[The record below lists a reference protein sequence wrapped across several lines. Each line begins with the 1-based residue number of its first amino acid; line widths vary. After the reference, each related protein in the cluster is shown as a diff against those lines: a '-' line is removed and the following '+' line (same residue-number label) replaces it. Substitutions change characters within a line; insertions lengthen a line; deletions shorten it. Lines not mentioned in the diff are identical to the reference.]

1 MKQLELNRD
10 ILNLKES
17 ATLKINQLALKLRR
31 EGNQVYHLGFGQSP
45 FPVHAKIINKLKEH
59 AHEKDYLPTLG
70 LETLR
75 SEISKYYK
83 SNFDYDF
90 AIENICIGP
99 GSKEMLFQV
108 LFILEGPVIIP
119 APSWVSYGPQVNI
132 RGKEITTIQTQEENS
147 YKLQASELE
156 TTCKK
161 LGAGQKILIINS
173 PNNPT
178 GAVYNEDEIKAISE
192 VAKKNNVLIMSDEI
206 YAQVDF
212 SGKLKKSF
220 FHYYPEGTLVTAGL
234 SKSHSAGGYRM
245 GFIAT
250 SNKLNPV
257 IRALASLV
265 SETFSAVS
273 APIQH
278 CAVTAYSND
287 KDIQNY
293 IQACTDIH
301 RLCGEYLWE
310 KFNTLKISTPK
321 PEGAFYIMPNFE
333 FYRDKLL
340 AKGVKTSKDLCD
352 LLLQECHVAM
362 LPGSDFYLNESE
374 LKLRVATVDY
384 DGEKA
389 LSAYLSGEELNEE
402 FISRNCPRLQGA
414 MNSLTK
420 FFNAL

>member
-1 MKQLELNRD
+1 MGQLELNQD

-17 ATLKINQLALKLRR
+17 ATLKINQLALKMR
-31 EGNQVYHLGFGQSP
+31 EEGEEVFHLGFGQSP
-45 FPVHAKIINKLKEH
+45 FPVHAKIINKLKDH

-70 LETLR
+70 LLSLR
-75 SEISKYYK
+75 EEIARYYQA
-83 SNFDYDF
+83 NFQYDF
-90 AIENICIGP
+90 LPENICIGP

-132 RGKEITTIQTQEENS
+132 RGKEITTIQTSESNK
-147 YKLQASELE
+147 YKLKAGELIE
-156 TTCKK
+156 TCQK
-161 LGAGQKILIINS
+161 LGDGQKILIINS

-178 GAVYNEDEIKAISE
+178 GAVYTESEIASIAK
-192 VAKKNNVLIMSDEI
+192 VAKENNVLIMSDEI

-212 SGKLKKSF
+212 SGTPKKGF
-220 FHYYPEGTLVTAGL
+220 YHFYPEGTLVTAGL

-250 SNKLNPV
+250 SNELNPV
-257 IRALASLV
+257 IKALASLV

-273 APIQH
+273 APIQN
-278 CAVTAYSND
+278 AALMAYSND
-287 KDIQNY
+287 ADIQKY

-301 RLCGEYLWE
+301 SLCGKYLSQR
-310 KFNTLKISTPK
+310 FNQIKITTPD

-333 FYRDKLL
+333 FYREKLM
-340 AKGVKTSKDLCD
+340 AKGVKNSKDLCD
-352 LLLQECHVAM
+352 LLLKECKVAM
-362 LPGSDFYLNESE
+362 LPGSDFYLDETD
-374 LKLRVATVDY
+374 LKVRVATVDY

-402 FISRNCPRLQGA
+402 FISKYCPRLQGA
-414 MNSLTK
+414 MNSLES
-420 FFNAL
+420 FFNKL